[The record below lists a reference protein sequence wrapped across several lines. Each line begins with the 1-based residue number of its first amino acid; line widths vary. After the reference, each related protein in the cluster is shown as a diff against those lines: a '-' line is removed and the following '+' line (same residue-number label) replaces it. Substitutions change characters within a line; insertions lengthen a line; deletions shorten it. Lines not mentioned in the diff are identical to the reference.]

1 MKKALK
7 FARYTHFSM
16 TGMKMVDGRKTRGKI
31 GQKSEKAKLDKEW
44 NQVKSKLMNP
54 VIHTMSLRYV
64 SLATVPTVDSKTKT
78 FIIPV
83 PSSDAIFREGN

>member
-44 NQVKSKLMNP
+44 NQVKK
-54 VIHTMSLRYV
+54 
-64 SLATVPTVDSKTKT
+64 
-78 FIIPV
+78 
-83 PSSDAIFREGN
+83 